1 MAKYT
6 PHTENDVSEMLSVLG
21 KENIDELFEDV
32 PGNIRL
38 KSLNMDGGLSQF
50 SVMEYMKKLAGM
62 NKRFDVVLRGA
73 GHMIIIYLRW

>member
-50 SVMEYMKKLAGM
+50 SVMEYMKKLASM
-62 NKRFDVVLRGA
+62 NKGFMLYCAER
-73 GHMIIIYLRW
+73 GHMIIIYRRW